1 MELSVLCRG
10 LHGTFVL
17 LHSAPICPGP
27 CAVAWN
33 TCTRHFCC
41 SVALL
46 LLSVLV
52 QAVLSTFPAPRPV
65 AAREYLHGEALW
77 KVLCVFLRALSVG
90 VLRSLSTWFR
100 RVLTSPSL
108 HCDFF
113 RHLSTRRPRRES
125 VLRTSL
131 SHLPSASRAW
141 HRVSVTFELLGLCCC
156 PDVMSSSSGI
166 LSFAPSMANSTLNS
180 AQFVCLLR
188 CHHGSCFFLNCLFE
202 QLDTVSVSARA
213 RDDVVSLAKIMT
225 PTSLKSAS
233 FFIRSTL
240 RQ

>member
-1 MELSVLCRG
+1 MSVGACCCGAFRPLPWSSWNLRAPSLCTNLSWTLRCCLEH
-10 LHGTFVL
+10 LHP
-17 LHSAPICPGP
+17 S
-27 CAVAWN
+27 
-33 TCTRHFCC
+33 
-41 SVALL
+41 LL
-46 LLSVLV
+46 LLGHS
-52 QAVLSTFPAPRPV
+52 FAP
-65 AAREYLHGEALW
+65 
-77 KVLCVFLRALSVG
+77 LRACAGRTEHVSSAAPGRCSRISPWRGLVEG
-90 VLRSLSTWFR
+90 LECVPPGPVRRRLLARLLRSLSTWFR

-188 CHHGSCFFLNCLFE
+188 CHHGSCFFMNCLFE
-202 QLDTVSVSARA
+202 QIDTVGVSARA
-213 RDDVVSLAKIMT
+213 RDDVVHWQ
-225 PTSLKSAS
+225 
-233 FFIRSTL
+233 RS
-240 RQ
+240 